1 MTKMMMIK
9 TRKKIRRTETRNI
22 TRMMMAKPIKKFVHR
37 EKSDMKK
44 KLHSCYSITG
54 NLQALFG
61 FCSNLIALFALI

>member
-54 NLQALFG
+54 
-61 FCSNLIALFALI
+61 

>member
-44 KLHSCYSITG
+44 NYTHVIQLLG
-54 NLQALFG
+54 NFKIFLSSVVKAMK
-61 FCSNLIALFALI
+61 

>member
-44 KLHSCYSITG
+44 IT
-54 NLQALFG
+54 LMLFNYWVISRS
-61 FCSNLIALFALI
+61 F